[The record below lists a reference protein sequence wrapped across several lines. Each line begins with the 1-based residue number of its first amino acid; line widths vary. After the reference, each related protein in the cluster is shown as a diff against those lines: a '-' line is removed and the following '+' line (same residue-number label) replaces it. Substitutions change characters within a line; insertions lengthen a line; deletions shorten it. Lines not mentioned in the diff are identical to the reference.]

1 MLGRITRMD
10 KTEAKKIITEQLARF
25 TDYAQLVPLVESQH
39 IENFEVLGANGT
51 RYQVEVQF
59 FWDDGRKRT
68 IRVVGS
74 IDDGGARAFMPLT
87 ETILVS
93 PHEQTGA

>member
-1 MLGRITRMD
+1 MD
-10 KTEAKKIITEQLARF
+10 KAEAKKVVAEHLARF
-25 TDYAQLVPLVESQH
+25 SDHAQLAPFAESQH
-39 IENFEVLGANGT
+39 IENFEVLAASGT

-74 IDDGGARAFMPLT
+74 IDDCGVRTFKPHV

-93 PHEQTGA
+93 PHEHTPA